1 MLYKHWKKIVL
12 ALTGFFWA
20 SCDDTSSSPV
30 SVENETPSSTVTEGT
45 SSGSNTNTG
54 NEAASSGEAEAT
66 SATSSAESASSN
78 ASNPG
83 SEAGNTESSA
93 SAENPR
99 SSSNPLDEP
108 VDLYG
113 CPSDI
118 CGPFTADSMV
128 ALYGVIAAK
137 YGVIA
142 PIESDSLGEII
153 AKYGVSNRAA
163 CEATQGDNGNTV
175 FKCDDGVTCE
185 EETNESIQSEPCN
198 GDVCP
203 KYGVVKISE
212 KQYKCDNGQ
221 IYNEAEFQMYY
232 DAPVNK
238 QDN

>member
-1 MLYKHWKKIVL
+1 MLYKHWKKIAL
-12 ALTGFFWA
+12 ALAGFFWA

-30 SVENETPSSTVTEGT
+30 SVENETPSSSVTEGT
-45 SSGSNTNTG
+45 SSGSNASTG
-54 NEAASSGEAEAT
+54 TEAASSGEAEAT

-118 CGPFTADSMV
+118 CDPFTPDT
-128 ALYGVIAAK
+128 LYGVIAAK
-137 YGVIA
+137 YGVMA
-142 PIESDSLGEII
+142 PIDSDTLVQIT
-153 AKYGVSNRAA
+153 AKYGVYAKVA
-163 CEATQGDNGNTV
+163 CEASQNNTGNTV
-175 FKCDDGVTCE
+175 YKCEDGVTCE
-185 EETNESIQSEPCN
+185 EDSKVDLQSQPCE

-203 KYGVVKISE
+203 KYGVVVVSE
-212 KQYKCDNGQ
+212 KQYKCDNGKV
-221 IYNEAEFQMYY
+221 YNEAEFQMYY
-232 DAPVNK
+232 DAPIDK
-238 QDN
+238 DDN